1 MKRWTTYR
9 VSQRRAF
16 QTVGGNLMRSEL
28 SRICAVGKKKNFVR
42 ACPLT
47 NRLRAYRARK
57 PENGRAVAKM
67 RVNPQQR
74 QSPGK
79 TA

>member
-1 MKRWTTYR
+1 MFRKGEPFRR
-9 VSQRRAF
+9 SVQLNALRAF
-16 QTVGGNLMRSEL
+16 KDLR
-28 SRICAVGKKKNFVR
+28 CAEETTFVR

-47 NRLRAYRARK
+47 SRLRAYRARK
-57 PENGRAVAKM
+57 PENVRAIAKM
-67 RVNPQQR
+67 RVNSQQR

>member
-1 MKRWTTYR
+1 MFRKGEPSRR
-9 VSQRRAF
+9 SVQLNALRAF
-16 QTVGGNLMRSEL
+16 KDLRCGG
-28 SRICAVGKKKNFVR
+28 KTTFVR

-57 PENGRAVAKM
+57 PESGRAIAKM